1 MSQLYLLNKTSD
13 HSRFAQCLNHANTG
27 DSITLSESGVLALT
41 QGLSWPE
48 GVQIYALSND
58 LEARGLRS
66 SELPSHVRIIGY
78 EQLVEL
84 TLSTDKVVC
93 W

>member
-1 MSQLYLLNKTSD
+1 MSQLHLLNKAAD
-13 HSRFAQCLNHANTG
+13 HPRFSQCLDQSDAG
-27 DSITLSESGVLALT
+27 DSIALSESGVLALAL
-41 QGLSWPE
+41 GVAWPE
-48 GVQIYALSND
+48 GVHLYALSND
-58 LEARGLRS
+58 LEARGLKS
-66 SELPSHVRIIGY
+66 SELPDHVSIIGY